1 MMDKLGDIL
10 KGNKFATPL
19 VKGVRAAQVIAAAEK
34 LLIEKFGE
42 GIKTIA
48 APAYFKNQTLTIAC
62 LSSSAAGEIKLN
74 EKLIIEELN
83 RAVPYAQINK
93 IRYLS

>member
-1 MMDKLGDIL
+1 MMDSLSNIL
-10 KGNKFATPL
+10 KNNKLSSSL
-19 VKGVRAAQVIAAAEK
+19 VRGVRAAQIIAAAEK
-34 LLIEKFGE
+34 ILIEKFGE

-74 EKLIIEELN
+74 EKFIIDELN
-83 RAVPYAQINK
+83 KAVPSAQVNK